1 LEKYTRIHQENRF
14 EIYEL
19 KLSGLSARKIAGTIG
34 KHPSTISRELKR
46 NIGQKGYRPNQ
57 ANAKADDRK
66 RMSKKFIKMT
76 FDLIEKIES
85 MLRQDWSPEQI
96 SGVLKKEG
104 TNISHERIYQHIWA
118 DKKAGGT
125 LYKHLRHG
133 HKRRYRKRGAKEKR
147 GQIKNK
153 VSIHD
158 RPKIVDDKGR
168 IGDWEIDLMV
178 GKDHRNFIITV
189 VERVSK
195 YTLTTWSEYKD
206 SASILRAVVKLLNP
220 LKAVVH
226 TITSDNGKEFAD
238 HEEIAKALESKF
250 FFADAYASWQRG
262 LNENTNGLLRQ
273 YFPKKSC
280 FASISEKMLKFVEEK
295 LNNRPRKTLNFFSPL
310 QVFSQECRL
319 RGIIC

>member
-1 LEKYTRIHQENRF
+1 MKKYTRINKENRF
-14 EIYEL
+14 EIYEFNH
-19 KLSGLSARKIAGTIG
+19 SGISIRKMAATIG

-46 NIGQKGYRPNQ
+46 NVGQKGYRPDQ
-57 ANAKADDRK
+57 ANEKAGVRK
-66 RMSKKFIKMT
+66 KTSKKYIKMT
-76 FDLIEKIES
+76 AALINKIET
-85 MLRQDWSPEQI
+85 MLKEDWSPEQI
-96 SGVLKKEG
+96 SGVLKKENI
-104 TNISHERIYQHIWA
+104 NISHERIYQHIWA
-118 DKKAGGT
+118 DKKSGGI

-133 HKRRYRKRGAKEKR
+133 HKKRYRKRGAREKR

-168 IGDWEIDLMV
+168 IGDWEIDLVV
-178 GKDHRNFIITV
+178 GQNHKYFIITV

-195 YTLTTWSEYKD
+195 YTLTTLSMYKD
-206 SASILRAVVKLLNP
+206 SSSILRAVVKLLKP

-238 HEEIAKALESKF
+238 HEAIAKALEAKF

-280 FASISEKMLKFVEEK
+280 FASISKTMLKTIEIK
-295 LNNRPRKTLNFFSPL
+295 LNNRPRKTLNFFSPF
-310 QVFSQECRL
+310 QIFSKECKL
-319 RGIIC
+319 KEVMC

>member
-1 LEKYTRIHQENRF
+1 MKKYTRINKENRF

-19 KLSGLSARKIAGTIG
+19 KHSGLSIRKMAGAIG
-34 KHPSTISRELKR
+34 KHPSTISRELRR
-46 NIGQKGYRPNQ
+46 NIGLKGYRPDQ
-57 ANAKADDRK
+57 ASAKADARTK
-66 RMSKKFIKMT
+66 ISKKFIKMT
-76 FDLIEKIES
+76 SGLIEKIET
-85 MLRQDWSPEQI
+85 MLQQDWSPEQI

-104 TNISHERIYQHIWA
+104 IKISHERIYQHIWA
-118 DKKAGGT
+118 DKKLGGT
-125 LYKHLRHG
+125 LYKYLRHG
-133 HKRRYRKRGAKEKR
+133 HKKRYRKRGAKEKR

-168 IGDWEIDLMV
+168 IGDWEIDLVV
-178 GKDHRNFIITV
+178 GKNHKWFIITV

-195 YTLTTWSEYKD
+195 YTLTALSEYKD
-206 SASILRAVVKLLNP
+206 SSSILRAVVKLLNP

-226 TITSDNGKEFAD
+226 SITSDNGKEFAD
-238 HEEIAKALESKF
+238 HEDIAKALETKF

-280 FASISEKMLKFVEEK
+280 FASISEAMLKFVQQK
-295 LNNRPRKTLNFFSPL
+295 LNNRPRKTLNFVSPL
-310 QVFSQECRL
+310 QIFSQECRL
-319 RGIIC
+319 RRIIC

>member
-1 LEKYTRIHQENRF
+1 LEKYTRINKENRF

-19 KLSGLSARKIAGTIG
+19 KHSGLSVRKMAETIG

-46 NIGQKGYRPNQ
+46 NIGQRGYRPDQ
-57 ANAKADDRK
+57 ANALADARK
-66 RMSKKFIKMT
+66 KISKKSIKMT
-76 FDLIEKIES
+76 SDLVEKIEA
-85 MLRQDWSPEQI
+85 MLLQDWSPEQI
-96 SGVLKKEG
+96 SGVLKKESI
-104 TNISHERIYQHIWA
+104 NISHERIYQHIWA
-118 DKKAGGT
+118 DKKLGGT

-168 IGDWEIDLMV
+168 IGDWEIDLVV
-178 GKDHRNFIITV
+178 GKNHKNFIITA

-195 YTLTTWSEYKD
+195 YTLTAFSEYKD
-206 SASILRAVVKLLNP
+206 SSSISRAVVKLLNP
-220 LKAVVH
+220 LKAVIH
-226 TITSDNGKEFAD
+226 TITSDNGKEFTD
-238 HEEIAKALESKF
+238 HEEIAKELEAKY
-250 FFADAYASWQRG
+250 FFADPYASWQRG

-280 FASISEKMLKFVEEK
+280 FVSISEKMLKFAEEK
-295 LNNRPRKTLNFFSPL
+295 LNNRPRKTLNFVSPL
-310 QVFSQECRL
+310 QIFSQECKL
-319 RGIIC
+319 IGIIC

>member
-1 LEKYTRIHQENRF
+1 MEKYTRIHQENRF

-19 KLSGLSARKIAGTIG
+19 KHSGLSARKIAGRIG

-46 NIGQKGYRPNQ
+46 NVGQKGYRPNQ
-57 ANAKADDRK
+57 ANAKADARK
-66 RMSKKFIKMT
+66 KMSKKFIKMT
-76 FDLIEKIES
+76 SELIEKIEA
-85 MLRQDWSPEQI
+85 MLQQDWSPEQI

-104 TNISHERIYQHIWA
+104 ISISHERIYQHIWA
-118 DKKAGGT
+118 DKKAGGI

-133 HKRRYRKRGAKEKR
+133 HKKRYRKRGAREKR

-158 RPKIVDDKGR
+158 RPKIVDNKSR
-168 IGDWEIDLMV
+168 IGDWEIDLVV
-178 GKDHRNFIITV
+178 GQKHKNFIITV

-195 YTLTTWSEYKD
+195 YTLTAMSEYKD
-206 SASILRAVVKLLNP
+206 SFSILRAVVKLLNP

-238 HEEIAKALESKF
+238 HEEIAQTLETKF

-280 FASISEKMLKFVEEK
+280 FASISEIMLKAVQDK
-295 LNNRPRKTLNFFSPL
+295 LNNRPRKTLDFLTPF
-310 QVFSQECRL
+310 QIFSQECRL

>member
-1 LEKYTRIHQENRF
+1 MEKYTRIHQENRF

-19 KLSGLSARKIAGTIG
+19 KNSGLSSRKIAETIG
-34 KHPSTISRELKR
+34 KHFSTISRELKR

-57 ANAKADDRK
+57 ANAKADARK
-66 RMSKKFIKMT
+66 KMSKKFIKMT
-76 FDLIEKIES
+76 SKLIEKIES
-85 MLRQDWSPEQI
+85 MLLQDWSPEQI

-104 TNISHERIYQHIWA
+104 VYISHEQIYQHIWS
-118 DKKAGGT
+118 DKKAGGI

-133 HKRRYRKRGAKEKR
+133 HKRRYRKKGGKEKR

-158 RPKIVDDKGR
+158 RPKIVDNKGR

-178 GKDHRNFIITV
+178 SKDHKNFIITV

-220 LKAVVH
+220 LKAVVY

-238 HEEIAKALESKF
+238 HEEIAKALEAKF
-250 FFADAYASWQRG
+250 FFADPYASWQRG

-280 FASISEKMLKFVEEK
+280 FASITKKMLKFIEEK

-319 RGIIC
+319 REIIC

>member
-1 LEKYTRIHQENRF
+1 MKKYTRINKENRF

-19 KLSGLSARKIAGTIG
+19 KHSGLSARKMAEAIG

-46 NIGQKGYRPNQ
+46 NVGQKGYRPDQ
-57 ANAKADDRK
+57 ANAKADARK
-66 RMSKKFIKMT
+66 KICKKFIKMT
-76 FDLIEKIES
+76 SDLIEKIEV
-85 MLRQDWSPEQI
+85 MLLQDWSPEQI

-118 DKKAGGT
+118 DKKLGGT

-133 HKRRYRKRGAKEKR
+133 HKKRYRKRGAKEKR
-147 GQIKNK
+147 GHIKNK
-153 VSIHD
+153 VSIHN
-158 RPKIVDDKGR
+158 RSKIVDDKGR
-168 IGDWEIDLMV
+168 IGDWEIDLVV
-178 GKDHRNFIITV
+178 GKNHKNFIITV

-195 YTLTTWSEYKD
+195 YTLTTFSEYKD
-206 SASILRAVVKLLNP
+206 SDSILRAVVKLLYP

-238 HEEIAKALESKF
+238 HEEIAKALETKF
-250 FFADAYASWQRG
+250 FFADPYASWQRG

-280 FASISEKMLKFVEEK
+280 FASISENMLKIVEEK
-295 LNNRPRKTLNFFSPL
+295 LNNRPRKTLNFVSPL
-310 QVFSQECRL
+310 QIFSQECKL
-319 RGIIC
+319 TGIIC